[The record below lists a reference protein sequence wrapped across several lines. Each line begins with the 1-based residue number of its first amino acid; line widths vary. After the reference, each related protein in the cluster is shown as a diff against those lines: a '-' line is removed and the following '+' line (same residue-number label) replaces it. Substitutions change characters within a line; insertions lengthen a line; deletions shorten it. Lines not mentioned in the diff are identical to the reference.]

1 MNLITVFQ
9 QFPTHESCIDHL
21 ESVRWGEI
29 PACPLCGSVTV
40 ARKADGHRVGRW
52 NCHGCKSS
60 FNVLSG
66 TIFEKTKIPLQKWF
80 LGIAIILNAKKS
92 VSSYQ
97 LSRDL
102 DLNQKSAWYMGMR
115 IREAM
120 VDDGDLLSGIVEAD
134 EAYIGG
140 KPRKGNR
147 RDDDKPAKR
156 GRGTDKLPIVGVVE
170 RGGRVVAEPSPRV
183 NAASLSAFLARNIG
197 RGSLLITDAFTGYRR
212 MGEIVRHAVI
222 DHSVQYVD
230 GLVHA
235 NTIEG
240 FWSLLKR
247 AWYGT
252 HHHYSNAYAVAY
264 AVEACYKYNGRKA
277 QDAFATF
284 LRGAVA
290 A

>member
-9 QFPTHESCIDHL
+9 QFPTHESCIQHL
-21 ESVRWGEI
+21 ENVRWGEI
-29 PACPLCGSVTV
+29 PACPHCGSVTV

-60 FNVLSG
+60 FNVLSA

-92 VSSYQ
+92 ISSYQ

-120 VDDGDLLSGIVEAD
+120 VDDGDLLTGILEAD
-134 EAYIGG
+134 DAYISG

-147 RDDDKPAKR
+147 RDGDKPAKR
-156 GRGTDKLPIVGVVE
+156 GRRTDQLPIVGAVE
-170 RGGRVVAEPSPRV
+170 RGRRVVAEPSPKV
-183 NAASLSAFLARNIG
+183 NAASLLAFLARNID
-197 RGSLLITDAFTGYRR
+197 RGSLLIT
-212 MGEIVRHAVI
+212 
-222 DHSVQYVD
+222 
-230 GLVHA
+230 
-235 NTIEG
+235 
-240 FWSLLKR
+240 
-247 AWYGT
+247 
-252 HHHYSNAYAVAY
+252 NACV
-264 AVEACYKYNGRKA
+264 VESCYKYNSQNA
-277 QDAFATF
+277 DATSATF
-284 LRGAVA
+284 LLGEVA